1 MLDAVRHESVW
12 GAAVT
17 ASDRSDNASTKPKP
31 RRGGLGR
38 GLDALIPTTPA
49 SESASTPAPAEG
61 GGAGTP
67 LLVPID
73 QIRPNPWQPRTR
85 LDPDRLQELADS
97 IRAQGLMQPV
107 IVAGPDDTGV
117 YTLIAGERRWR
128 ASRLAGERTVPVI
141 IKDAVPQAMLE
152 LALVENVVRA
162 DLSPIEEALAYRQ
175 LMDEFGLSQAAIA
188 ERVGRSRVAV
198 TNTIRLL
205 SAADR
210 VRDALIDGFI
220 TEGHARALLGLPS
233 SVDQVAALDLVLER
247 DLTVRQTEELVRR
260 WGEKPPERTEQPVRH
275 GDEIRVEEGLRSA
288 LGTRVAFRRNA
299 NGKGGTVTIQFYSDE
314 HLHDLYNRLVGEDE
328 W

>member
-1 MLDAVRHESVW
+1 M
-12 GAAVT
+12 T
-17 ASDRSDNASTKPKP
+17 APNRSDNPSKPKQ

-49 SESASTPAPAEG
+49 PQTAGVVDEATTVPSGS
-61 GGAGTP
+61 GAGTP
-67 LLVPID
+67 LLVEID
-73 QIRPNPWQPRTR
+73 RVRANPWQPRTQI
-85 LDPDRLQELADS
+85 DPQRLQELADS
-97 IRAQGLMQPV
+97 IRIHGVMQPLV
-107 IVAGPDDTGV
+107 VSGPDEHGI

-128 ASRLAGERTVPVI
+128 ASRLAGEGTVPVI

-175 LMDEFGLSQAAIA
+175 LMDEFGLSQSAIA

-205 SAADR
+205 SAPDR
-210 VRDALIDGFI
+210 VREALTGNRI

-233 SVDQVAALDLVLER
+233 AVDQLAALDIVLER
-247 DLTVRQTEELVRR
+247 DLTVRQAEDLVRR
-260 WGEKPPERTEQPVRH
+260 WGQEPAVRAKPTGGT
-275 GDEIRVEEGLRSA
+275 GDEARVEEGLRSA

-314 HLHDLYNRLVGEDE
+314 HLHDLYSRLVGEDE

>member
-1 MLDAVRHESVW
+1 
-12 GAAVT
+12 VT
-17 ASDRSDNASTKPKP
+17 ADTRSDNPSKPKP

-38 GLDALIPTTPA
+38 GLDALIPTAPAALNPVPA
-49 SESASTPAPAEG
+49 SGSTPESPE

-67 LLVPID
+67 LLVAID
-73 QIRPNPWQPRTR
+73 RIAPNPWQPRTR
-85 LDPDRLQELADS
+85 LDPQQLQDLADS
-97 IRAQGLMQPV
+97 IRTHGVMQPLV
-107 IVAGPDDTGV
+107 VSGPSAEGI

-128 ASRLAGERTVPVI
+128 ASRLAGERTVPVV
-141 IKDAVPQAMLE
+141 IKEAMPQAMLE

-205 SAADR
+205 SAPDR
-210 VRDALIDGFI
+210 VREALLDNRI

-233 SVDQVAALDLVLER
+233 AVDQVAALDLVLAR
-247 DLTVRQTEELVRR
+247 DLTVRQTEDLVRR
-260 WGEKPPERTEQPVRH
+260 WADEPAQRPEPVSRH
-275 GDEIRVEEGLRSA
+275 GDETRVEEGLRSA
-288 LGTRVAFRRNA
+288 LGTKVAFRRNA
-299 NGKGGTVTIQFYSDE
+299 SGKGGTVTIQFYSDE
-314 HLHDLYNRLVGEDE
+314 HLHDLYTRLVGEDQ

>member
-1 MLDAVRHESVW
+1 
-12 GAAVT
+12 VT
-17 ASDRSDNASTKPKP
+17 ADSRSDNPSKPKP

-49 SESASTPAPAEG
+49 ATASPPSAPVAAADSP
-61 GGAGTP
+61 GAGTP
-67 LLVPID
+67 LLVEID
-73 QIRPNPWQPRTR
+73 RIQPNPWQPRTR
-85 LDPDRLQELADS
+85 IDQAHLQELADS
-97 IRAQGLMQPV
+97 IRLHGVMQPLV
-107 IVAGPDDTGV
+107 VSGPSDAGI

-128 ASRLAGERTVPVI
+128 ASRLAGERTVPVVL
-141 IKDAVPQAMLE
+141 KDAMPQAMLE

-205 SAADR
+205 AAPER
-210 VRDALIDGFI
+210 VREALVESRI

-233 SVDQVAALDLVLER
+233 AVDQLAALDLVLEK
-247 DLTVRQTEELVRR
+247 DLTVRQTEDLVRR
-260 WGEKPPERTEQPVRH
+260 WGELSTPSSRPAPATRS
-275 GDEIRVEEGLRSA
+275 GDEARVEEGLRSA
-288 LGTRVAFRRNA
+288 LGTKVAFRRNA
-299 NGKGGTVTIQFYSDE
+299 SGKGGTVTIQFYSDE
-314 HLHDLYNRLVGEDE
+314 HLHDLYTRLVGEDQ